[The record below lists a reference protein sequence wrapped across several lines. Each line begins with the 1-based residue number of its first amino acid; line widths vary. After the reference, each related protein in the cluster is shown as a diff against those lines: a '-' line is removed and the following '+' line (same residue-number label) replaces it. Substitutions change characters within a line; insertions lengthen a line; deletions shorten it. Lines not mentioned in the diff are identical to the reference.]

1 MRKINYIII
10 SILFS
15 FLFIILYSSLDNERV
30 YNTKDLIGKKISQV
44 EINLFQSNETINTK
58 EFINNEFTILNFWA
72 SWCAPCRKEHPNLVR
87 LSKIKNIKL
96 VGVNFKDNV
105 ENAKNFLKENGNPF
119 DILAEDKNGKNSVN
133 FGVYGIPETILIDSE
148 LKILKKYIGPLNIK
162 EVNEIRKLVKN
173 EKYNQNF
180 TAIFFYH
187 IRKSS

>member
-15 FLFIILYSSLDNERV
+15 FLFIILYSSLDNERI

-44 EINLFQSNETINTK
+44 EINLFQSNETINTE
-58 EFINNEFTILNFWA
+58 EFIDNEFTILNFWA

-96 VGVNFKDNV
+96 VGVNIKDNV
-105 ENAKNFLKENGNPF
+105 ESAKSFLKENGNPF
-119 DILAEDKNGKNSVN
+119 DILAVDKNGKNSVN

-162 EVNEIRKLVKN
+162 DVNEIRKLVK
-173 EKYNQNF
+173 K
-180 TAIFFYH
+180 
-187 IRKSS
+187 

>member
-15 FLFIILYSSLDNERV
+15 FLFIILYSSLDNERI

-44 EINLFQSNETINTK
+44 EINLFQSNETINTE

-105 ENAKNFLKENGNPF
+105 ENAKSFLKENGNPF

-162 EVNEIRKLVKN
+162 DVNEIRKLVK
-173 EKYNQNF
+173 K
-180 TAIFFYH
+180 
-187 IRKSS
+187 

>member
-44 EINLFQSNETINTK
+44 DINLFQSNETINTK

-162 EVNEIRKLVKN
+162 EVNEIRKIVK
-173 EKYNQNF
+173 K
-180 TAIFFYH
+180 
-187 IRKSS
+187 

>member
-1 MRKINYIII
+1 M
-10 SILFS
+10 
-15 FLFIILYSSLDNERV
+15 DNERV

-162 EVNEIRKLVKN
+162 EVNEIRKLVK
-173 EKYNQNF
+173 K
-180 TAIFFYH
+180 
-187 IRKSS
+187 

>member
-15 FLFIILYSSLDNERV
+15 FLFIILYSSLDNERI

-105 ENAKNFLKENGNPF
+105 ENAKSFLKENGNPF

-133 FGVYGIPETILIDSE
+133 FGVYGIPETILINSE

-162 EVNEIRKLVKN
+162 EVNEIRKLVK
-173 EKYNQNF
+173 K
-180 TAIFFYH
+180 
-187 IRKSS
+187 

>member
-1 MRKINYIII
+1 MRKISYIII

-105 ENAKNFLKENGNPF
+105 ENAKSFLKENGNPF

-162 EVNEIRKLVKN
+162 DVNEIRKLVKK
-173 EKYNQNF
+173 EKYN
-180 TAIFFYH
+180 
-187 IRKSS
+187 

>member
-1 MRKINYIII
+1 MRKISYIII

-119 DILAEDKNGKNSVN
+119 DILAEDINGKNSVN

-162 EVNEIRKLVKN
+162 EVNEIRKLVK
-173 EKYNQNF
+173 K
-180 TAIFFYH
+180 
-187 IRKSS
+187 

>member
-10 SILFS
+10 SVIFS
-15 FLFIILYSSLDNERV
+15 FLFVILYFSLDNDRI
-30 YNTKDLIGKKISQV
+30 YNTKDLVGKKISLV

-58 EFINNEFTILNFWA
+58 EFTNNEFTILNFWA

-105 ENAKNFLKENGNPF
+105 ENAKSFLKENGNPF

-148 LKILKKYIGPLNIK
+148 LKILKKYIGPLNIQ
-162 EVNEIRKLVKN
+162 EVNEIRKLVK
-173 EKYNQNF
+173 K
-180 TAIFFYH
+180 
-187 IRKSS
+187 

>member
-105 ENAKNFLKENGNPF
+105 ENAKSFLKENGNPF

-162 EVNEIRKLVKN
+162 EVNEIRKLV
-173 EKYNQNF
+173 
-180 TAIFFYH
+180 
-187 IRKSS
+187 RK

>member
-10 SILFS
+10 SIFFS
-15 FLFIILYSSLDNERV
+15 FLFIILYSSLDNERI

-44 EINLFQSNETINTK
+44 EINLFQSNETINTE

-105 ENAKNFLKENGNPF
+105 ENAKSFLKENGNPF

-162 EVNEIRKLVKN
+162 DVNEIRKLVK
-173 EKYNQNF
+173 K
-180 TAIFFYH
+180 
-187 IRKSS
+187 

>member
-15 FLFIILYSSLDNERV
+15 ILFIILYSSLDNERV

-58 EFINNEFTILNFWA
+58 EFVNNEFTILNFWA

-162 EVNEIRKLVKN
+162 EVNEIRKLVK
-173 EKYNQNF
+173 K
-180 TAIFFYH
+180 
-187 IRKSS
+187 

>member
-162 EVNEIRKLVKN
+162 DVNEIRKLVK
-173 EKYNQNF
+173 K
-180 TAIFFYH
+180 
-187 IRKSS
+187 

>member
-15 FLFIILYSSLDNERV
+15 FLFIILYSSLDNERI

-44 EINLFQSNETINTK
+44 EINLFQSNETINTE

-96 VGVNFKDNV
+96 VGVNIKDNL
-105 ENAKNFLKENGNPF
+105 ESAKSFLKENGNPF

-162 EVNEIRKLVKN
+162 DVNEIRKLVK
-173 EKYNQNF
+173 K
-180 TAIFFYH
+180 
-187 IRKSS
+187 

>member
-1 MRKINYIII
+1 MRKISYIII

-87 LSKIKNIKL
+87 LSEIKNIKL

-105 ENAKNFLKENGNPF
+105 ENAKSFLKENGNPF

-162 EVNEIRKLVKN
+162 EVNEIRKIVK
-173 EKYNQNF
+173 K
-180 TAIFFYH
+180 
-187 IRKSS
+187 

>member
-1 MRKINYIII
+1 M
-10 SILFS
+10 
-15 FLFIILYSSLDNERV
+15 DNERV

-162 EVNEIRKLVKN
+162 EVNEIRKLVK
-173 EKYNQNF
+173 E
-180 TAIFFYH
+180 
-187 IRKSS
+187 

>member
-44 EINLFQSNETINTK
+44 DIDLFQSNETINTK

-105 ENAKNFLKENGNPF
+105 ENAKSFLKENGNPF

-162 EVNEIRKLVKN
+162 EVNEIRKLVK
-173 EKYNQNF
+173 K
-180 TAIFFYH
+180 
-187 IRKSS
+187 

>member
-1 MRKINYIII
+1 MRKISYIII

-105 ENAKNFLKENGNPF
+105 ENAKSFLKENGNPF

-162 EVNEIRKLVKN
+162 EVNEIRKLVK
-173 EKYNQNF
+173 KLK
-180 TAIFFYH
+180 I
-187 IRKSS
+187 

>member
-15 FLFIILYSSLDNERV
+15 FLFIILYSSLDNERI

-44 EINLFQSNETINTK
+44 EINLFQSNETINTE
-58 EFINNEFTILNFWA
+58 EFIDNEFTILNFWA

-96 VGVNFKDNV
+96 VGVNIKDNV
-105 ENAKNFLKENGNPF
+105 ESAKSFLKENGNPF

-162 EVNEIRKLVKN
+162 DVNEIRKLVK
-173 EKYNQNF
+173 K
-180 TAIFFYH
+180 
-187 IRKSS
+187 

>member
-1 MRKINYIII
+1 MRKISYIII

-105 ENAKNFLKENGNPF
+105 ENAKSFLKENGNPF

-133 FGVYGIPETILIDSE
+133 FGIYGIPETILIDSE

-162 EVNEIRKLVKN
+162 DVNEIRKLVK
-173 EKYNQNF
+173 K
-180 TAIFFYH
+180 
-187 IRKSS
+187 

>member
-15 FLFIILYSSLDNERV
+15 FLFIILYSSLDNERI

-44 EINLFQSNETINTK
+44 EINLFQSNETINTE

-96 VGVNFKDNV
+96 VGVNIKDNV
-105 ENAKNFLKENGNPF
+105 ESAKSFLKENGNPF

-148 LKILKKYIGPLNIK
+148 LKILKKL
-162 EVNEIRKLVKN
+162 
-173 EKYNQNF
+173 
-180 TAIFFYH
+180 
-187 IRKSS
+187 